1 MKQPELFRGTNWE
14 FNPGFKRKWKN
25 CQKKPS
31 MVPLYWAW
39 TAPSTIGR
47 LKMSVHSKG
56 NCEAQRGNISNPQIH
71 YSFSGLSHAGLSGL
85 PHYISS
91 AHYLTAGRLFFHGT
105 SLPTLNIFII
115 PLCVADELLWL
126 CFYYWAECK
135 RSDGDRK
142 DERKQS
148 KQFSSPASSRLQ
160 D

>member
-1 MKQPELFRGTNWE
+1 MPEKAIHGPFVLSLNCPLHYRKAENVRPFERKLRGA
-14 FNPGFKRKWKN
+14 K
-25 CQKKPS
+25 S
-31 MVPLYWAW
+31 
-39 TAPSTIGR
+39 
-47 LKMSVHSKG
+47 H
-56 NCEAQRGNISNPQIH
+56 ISNPQIH

>member
-1 MKQPELFRGTNWE
+1 MEKLPQKAIHGPFVLSLNR
-14 FNPGFKRKWKN
+14 PLHYRK
-25 CQKKPS
+25 
-31 MVPLYWAW
+31 A
-39 TAPSTIGR
+39 
-47 LKMSVHSKG
+47 VHSKG
-56 NCEAQRGNISNPQIH
+56 NCEVQRGNPQIH
-71 YSFSGLSHAGLSGL
+71 NSFSGLSHAGLSGL

-91 AHYLTAGRLFFHGT
+91 AHYLAAGRLFFHGT

-135 RSDGDRK
+135 RPDGERK
-142 DERKQS
+142 DERNQS